1 MEALPLRAGGKM
13 DEVIDRYQNMVYG
26 LALARTGSRTDADDV
41 FQEVFLA
48 YFQSGKTFRDEEHRK
63 AWLLRTT
70 VNQARRVT
78 SSSWRQRTV
87 PLSER
92 EDASVQFQAPEE
104 NRVWEALQALAED
117 YRLPIYLFYFQELS
131 TKEIA
136 KVLAIRPGA
145 VRMRLTRGREQ
156 LRETLKGEFFDESGI
171 VCFHA
176 EANGPQ
182 PGGPGGAV

>member
-1 MEALPLRAGGKM
+1 MDNLPLRAGGEM
-13 DEVIDRYQNMVYG
+13 DSILDRYQDMVYG

-48 YFQSGKTFRDEEHRK
+48 YYQSGKVFRDEEHRK

-70 VNQARRVT
+70 VNQSRRVT
-78 SSSWRQRTV
+78 ASSWRRKTV

-92 EDASVQFQAPEE
+92 EDAPVQFREPEE

-131 TKEIA
+131 TQEIA
-136 KVLAIRPGA
+136 KILAIRPGA

-156 LRETLKGEFFDESGI
+156 LREKLKGEIFDE
-171 VCFHA
+171 
-176 EANGPQ
+176 
-182 PGGPGGAV
+182 

>member
-1 MEALPLRAGGKM
+1 MEALPLRAGGEM
-13 DEVIDRYQNMVYG
+13 DSIIDRYQNTVYG
-26 LALARTGSRTDADDV
+26 LALARTGSRADADDV

-70 VNQARRVT
+70 INQSRRVT
-78 SSSWRQRTV
+78 SSSWRQKTV

-92 EDASVQFQAPEE
+92 EDTPVQFREPEE
-104 NRVWEALQALAED
+104 NQVWEALQDLTED

-131 TKEIA
+131 TQEIA

-145 VRMRLTRGREQ
+145 VRMRLTRGRDQ
-156 LRETLKGEFFDESGI
+156 LREMLKGAYFDE
-171 VCFHA
+171 
-176 EANGPQ
+176 
-182 PGGPGGAV
+182 

>member
-1 MEALPLRAGGKM
+1 METLPLRAGGEM
-13 DEVIDRYQNMVYG
+13 DAIIDRYQDTVYG
-26 LALARTGSRTDADDV
+26 LALARTGSRADADDV

-48 YFQSGKTFRDEEHRK
+48 YYQSGKTFRDEEHRK

-70 VNQARRVT
+70 VNQSRRVT

-92 EDASVQFQAPEE
+92 EDVPVRFREPEE
-104 NRVWEALQALAED
+104 NRVWEALQGLSED

-131 TKEIA
+131 TQEIA
-136 KVLAIRPGA
+136 KILAIRPGA

-156 LRETLKGEFFDESGI
+156 LREKLKGAHFDE
-171 VCFHA
+171 
-176 EANGPQ
+176 
-182 PGGPGGAV
+182 

>member
-1 MEALPLRAGGKM
+1 MEALPLRAGGEM
-13 DEVIDRYQNMVYG
+13 DAIIDRYQDTVYG
-26 LALARTGSRTDADDV
+26 LALARTGSRSDADDV

-48 YFQSGKTFRDEEHRK
+48 YHQCGKTFRDEEHRK

-70 VNQARRVT
+70 INQSRRVT
-78 SSSWRQRTV
+78 SSSWRQKTV

-92 EDASVQFQAPEE
+92 EDAPVQFREPEE
-104 NRVWEALQALAED
+104 NRVWEALQGLAED

-131 TKEIA
+131 TQEIA

-156 LRETLKGEFFDESGI
+156 LREKLKGAYFDE
-171 VCFHA
+171 
-176 EANGPQ
+176 
-182 PGGPGGAV
+182 

>member
-1 MEALPLRAGGKM
+1 MDNLPLRAGGEM
-13 DEVIDRYQNMVYG
+13 DSILDRYQDMVYG

-48 YFQSGKTFRDEEHRK
+48 YYQSGKVFRDEEHRK

-70 VNQARRVT
+70 VNQSRRVT
-78 SSSWRQRTV
+78 ASSWRRKTV

-92 EDASVQFQAPEE
+92 EDTPVQFREPEE

-131 TKEIA
+131 TQEIA
-136 KVLAIRPGA
+136 KILAIRPGA

-156 LRETLKGEFFDESGI
+156 LREKLKGEFFDE
-171 VCFHA
+171 
-176 EANGPQ
+176 
-182 PGGPGGAV
+182 